1 MTVLPPP
8 LAPAQSATPI
18 VGTTTRADTAAAL
31 LFDGPR
37 EAEAAIDA
45 AAFPMKAKG
54 GKQLSEIARKVA
66 RREIR
71 RALIEM
77 LDVKVGN
84 VVLRAWER
92 HGALLAAARRT
103 TAGGREVVLMADH
116 TVKSSH
122 QPHVE
127 LAIDGVDIA
136 QISSSIVMTL
146 QIVGVN
152 AIVERGE
159 LVGIEG
165 GSIIASTKFSIEDV
179 PIASRSRTID
189 AVATIRL
196 DHPIR
201 LAGATAPTAPAAPT
215 R

>member
-8 LAPAQSATPI
+8 NAPSAPPTA
-18 VGTTTRADTAAAL
+18 RADTAAAL

-37 EAEAAIDA
+37 EAEAAIDGA
-45 AAFPMKAKG
+45 SYPMKSHG
-54 GKQLSEIARKVA
+54 GKKVSEIATKVA

-77 LDVKVGN
+77 LDIKLGG
-84 VVLRAWER
+84 VVLRAWQR
-92 HGALLAAARRT
+92 HGALLAAAQRT
-103 TAGGREVVLMADH
+103 TTGGREVVLMADH
-116 TVKSSH
+116 TVMSTHS
-122 QPHVE
+122 PHVD

-136 QISSSIVMTL
+136 QISSAIVMSL

-152 AIVERGE
+152 AVLERGE
-159 LVGIEG
+159 LVGLQG
-165 GSIIASTKFSIEDV
+165 GSIVASTKFSIEDV

-189 AVATIRL
+189 AVATIKL

-201 LAGATAPTAPAAPT
+201 LAGPTIPAAPAAPA